1 MGIFDALTTAVSG
14 LQAQSFA
21 LQNISGNIANSQT
34 TAFKET
40 NTSFRDLVT
49 AAAQGQQP
57 AGSVTANSVATNSIQ
72 GSIQTTSVRT
82 DMAINGDGYFVVAKP
97 DSFTDNRPVFSG
109 INLYSR
115 RGDFRED
122 ASGFLVNGAGYY
134 LMGIPIDPTTGNPT
148 GSIPTV
154 LQFENNLSSAVS
166 TTQVQYGANLPSYPV
181 TPSSSAATPGSELL
195 DPASYTVDPTM
206 AGTGTVVG
214 NDVTVF
220 LSQSLS
226 GGALTAYDS
235 LGAPQNIQFRW
246 AKVDSIASGGTDTWE
261 LFYQTDANA
270 TGATVAWQ
278 NADTS
283 FAFDVAGRLSPAIPS
298 LTLTG
303 VTINGVTLGDVQVSF
318 GANALTQFADTSGTV
333 QVNHLQ
339 QNGSPAGK
347 LQSISVNDKNRVVGT
362 YTNGRTIDLAQ
373 ITLASFNGENKLQA
387 LDGGAYAATF
397 DSGQPLYT
405 ASGSIV
411 GGSLEG
417 SNVDIASEFSK
428 LIVTQQAYSSN
439 AKVIQ
444 AANQMVQSL
453 LAVIQ

>member
-57 AGSVTANSVATNSIQ
+57 AGNVTASALSTNNIQ

-97 DSFTDNRPVFSG
+97 DSFTDNRPVFNG
-109 INLYSR
+109 VNLYSR
-115 RGDFRED
+115 RGDFRGD
-122 ASGFLVNGAGYY
+122 AAGFLVNGAGYY

-148 GSIPTV
+148 GSIPEV
-154 LQFENNLSSAVS
+154 LQFENNLSSAVP
-166 TTQVQYGANLPSYPV
+166 TTQIQYGANLASNPV
-181 TPSSSAATPGSELL
+181 TPGSSSSAPGSELL
-195 DPASYTVDPTM
+195 DPATFTVDPTS

-220 LSQSLS
+220 LSESLS
-226 GGALTAYDS
+226 GGALTTYDS
-235 LGAPQNIQFRW
+235 LGAPQDIQFRW
-246 AKVDSIASGGTDTWE
+246 AKIDSIAQGGTDTWE
-261 LFYQTDANA
+261 LFYQTDSTA
-270 TGATVAWQ
+270 TGTNVSWQ
-278 NADTS
+278 NADQS
-283 FAFDVAGRLSPAIPS
+283 FVFDASGRLNPLIPS

-303 VTINGVTLGDVQVSF
+303 VTINGNALGDIQLSF
-318 GANALTQFADTSGTV
+318 GANAITQFADAGGSI
-333 QVNHLQ
+333 QVNQLQ

-347 LQSISVNDKNRVVGT
+347 LQAISVNDKNRIVGT
-362 YTNGRTIDLAQ
+362 FSNGRTIDLAQ

-387 LDGGAYAATF
+387 LDGGAFAATF
-397 DSGQPLYT
+397 DSGPPLYT

-411 GGSLEG
+411 GGSLES

>member
-21 LQNISGNIANSQT
+21 LQNISGNIANAQT

-57 AGSVTANSVATNSIQ
+57 AGNVTANSVATNNIQ

-97 DSFTDNRPVFSG
+97 ESFTDNRPIFSG
-109 INLYSR
+109 VNLYSR
-115 RGDFRED
+115 RGDFRGD
-122 ASGFLVNGAGYY
+122 AAGFLVNGAGYY
-134 LMGIPIDPTTGNPT
+134 LMGIPIDPLTGNPS

-154 LQFENNLSSAVS
+154 LQFENNLSSAVPTS
-166 TTQVQYGANLPSYPV
+166 LIQYGANLPSNPV
-181 TPSSSAATPGSELL
+181 TPNFSPTAPGSELL
-195 DPASYTVDPTM
+195 NPTAFSVDPTI

-214 NDVTVF
+214 NDINIF
-220 LSQSLS
+220 LEQSLS
-226 GGALTAYDS
+226 GGALTTYDA
-235 LGAPQNIQFRW
+235 LGAPHNIQFRW
-246 AKVDSIASGGTDTWE
+246 AKVDSVAQGGDDTWE
-261 LFYQTDANA
+261 MFYQVDSNA
-270 TGATVAWQ
+270 TGAAVAWQ
-278 NADTS
+278 NTGTS
-283 FAFDVAGRLSPAIPS
+283 FLFDLSGRLAPPIPN
-298 LTLTG
+298 LTLNN
-303 VTINGVTLGDVQVSF
+303 VTVNGAALGDIQLSF
-318 GANALTQFADTSGTV
+318 GSNAITQFADSSGSV
-333 QVNHLQ
+333 QVNQLQ

-347 LQSISVNDKNRVVGT
+347 LQAISVNDKNRIVGT
-362 YTNGRTIDLAQ
+362 FSNGRTVDLAQ

-387 LDGGAYAATF
+387 LDGGAFAATF

-411 GGSLEG
+411 GGSLES